1 MSEYLN
7 VTPLEIAQQLR
18 SRMRPV
24 CVLIFG
30 GHTSPKLDWSN
41 RIIEHCAT
49 LWADDAVLPSVFRA
63 NNSLGNVYPETLT
76 EALRLSPAADIYFFY
91 HENESTASRAR
102 RLVSGFADFI
112 LGDYIEVPNFLTD
125 DQRKRLAIPLAP
137 APGYDPDLTDAILVD
152 LDGTLA
158 DSSHR
163 PPYGST
169 PEQIAA
175 DKPVPYVVEIIALA
189 SRVPVTEIIFV
200 TGRGN
205 TEQEIKAS
213 MNWIAAN
220 IQPLIPVNSRTLKLL
235 SRTPGDNQPDDCL
248 KLSLY
253 EDYIRGK
260 YNVTLVLDDR
270 PKVVRMWNRL
280 KLPVLA
286 ARPYQGEF

>member
-1 MSEYLN
+1 MSDYLN
-7 VTPLEIAQQLR
+7 ITPLEIAQQLR

-24 CVLIFG
+24 CVLVLG
-30 GHTSPKLDWSN
+30 SLAAPKLDWSN
-41 RIIEHCAT
+41 RIMDHCAT
-49 LWADDAVLPSVFRA
+49 LWADDAALPGVFRA
-63 NNSLGNVYPETLT
+63 NSSIGNVYP
-76 EALRLSPAADIYFFY
+76 ADIAECFHVSNTDIYLFY

-102 RLVSGFADFI
+102 RLVSGFADLV
-112 LGDYIEVPNFLTD
+112 LGDYVEVPNFLTD
-125 DQRKRLAIPLAP
+125 EQRKRLAIPSAP
-137 APGYDPDLTDAILVD
+137 APEYDPDLPDAVLVD

-175 DKPVPYVVEIIALA
+175 DKPVEHIREIAVLT
-189 SRVPVTEIIFV
+189 SMVPGTEIICV

-205 TEQEIKAS
+205 TMQEIGATHAWIKAKV
-213 MNWIAAN
+213 WPFLTGH
-220 IQPLIPVNSRTLKLL
+220 IQGIKLL
-235 SRTPGDNQPDDCL
+235 SRTPGDTQPDDCL
-248 KLSLY
+248 KLGLY
-253 EDYIRGK
+253 EAHIRGK

>member
-24 CVLIFG
+24 CVLVLG
-30 GHTSPKLDWSN
+30 GVAARKLDWSN

-49 LWADDAVLPSVFRA
+49 LWTDDSALPAVFRA
-63 NNSLGNVYPETLT
+63 NSSIGNVYADVISN
-76 EALRLSPAADIYFFY
+76 ALEPTPRDIYLFY
-91 HENESTASRAR
+91 HENELTGPRAR
-102 RLVSGFADFI
+102 RLVSGFADLI

-125 DQRKRLAIPLAP
+125 DQRRRLAIPLAP
-137 APGYDPDLTDAILVD
+137 APEYNPNLPDAVLVD

-175 DKPVPYVVEIIALA
+175 DKPVSHIREILMLA
-189 SRVPVTEIIFV
+189 SSIPGTEIIML

-205 TEQEIKAS
+205 TAQEIEATQAWTQTHVWPFLAEHTSGIK
-213 MNWIAAN
+213 
-220 IQPLIPVNSRTLKLL
+220 LITR
-235 SRTPGDNQPDDCL
+235 RPGDNQPDDCL
-248 KLSLY
+248 KLALY
-253 EDYIRGK
+253 EDHIRDK

>member
-1 MSEYLN
+1 MSEYLT
-7 VTPLEIAQQLR
+7 VTPLDVAQQLR

-24 CVLIFG
+24 CVLVLG
-30 GHTSPKLDWSN
+30 GAAAPKLSWSN
-41 RIIEHCAT
+41 QIMDHCAT
-49 LWADDAVLPSVFRA
+49 LWADDAALPSVFRA
-63 NNSLGNVYPETLT
+63 NSSIGNVYP
-76 EALRLSPAADIYFFY
+76 ADIAECFRVSNTDIYLFY

-112 LGDYIEVPNFLTD
+112 LGDYIEVPNFLTAE
-125 DQRKRLAIPLAP
+125 QRKRLAIPLAP
-137 APGYDPDLTDAILVD
+137 APEYNPDLPDAVLVD

-175 DKPVPYVVEIIALA
+175 DKPVPHIAEIIALA
-189 SRVPVTEIIFV
+189 ARVPGTEIIFV
-200 TGRGN
+200 TGRGH

-220 IQPLIPVNSRTLKLL
+220 IRPLLPVNSVTLKLI

-253 EDYIRGK
+253 EDHIRGK

>member
-7 VTPLEIAQQLR
+7 ITPLEIAQQLR

-24 CVLIFG
+24 CVLVLG
-30 GHTSPKLDWSN
+30 GVAARKLDWSN
-41 RIIEHCAT
+41 RIIEHCAM
-49 LWADDAVLPSVFRA
+49 LWTDDAALPGVFRA
-63 NNSLGNVYPETLT
+63 NSSIGNVYP
-76 EALRLSPAADIYFFY
+76 ADIAECFHVSNTDIYLFY

-102 RLVSGFADFI
+102 RLVSGFADLI
-112 LGDYIEVPNFLTD
+112 LGDYIEVPNFLTVE
-125 DQRKRLAIPLAP
+125 QRKRLAIPLAP
-137 APGYDPDLTDAILVD
+137 APEYNPDLPDAVLVD
-152 LDGTLA
+152 LDGTSA

-175 DKPVPYVVEIIALA
+175 DKLVPYITEILALT
-189 SRVPVTEIIFV
+189 SRVPGTEIIFV

-205 TEQEIKAS
+205 TATEIEATYD
-213 MNWIAAN
+213 WLDRN
-220 IQPLIPVNSRTLKLL
+220 IRVFLPLHLGRLRLL
-235 SRTPGDNQPDDCL
+235 SRTPGDTQPDDCL
-248 KLSLY
+248 KLALY
-253 EDYIRGK
+253 EDHIRGK
-260 YNVTLVLDDR
+260 YNVALVLDDR